1 MKKIFLVAQREF
13 GQKVRS
19 RAFLFSAIVTPLIL
33 FAIWYFSGALDL
45 NGQEEPG
52 EDPLAQAPSTQ
63 AIGYVDQ
70 ADLIKT
76 IPAPLSEEQIRPFA
90 DVEAA
95 QAALDRDEIS
105 AYYLVPS
112 DYEQTGEVQ
121 RVSVRL
127 PVSPPDTSLFDW
139 VLVSNLFPEANR
151 EQLERMRSPFGQTSI
166 SFVPISVSADG
177 EGDAVDEGSNNT
189 MLPFVVTIAV
199 MIPLFTGGGYLL
211 QSLTQEKGSRVME
224 ILLLSLKPRQLLTGK
239 LLGLGLLVV
248 VQYGIWMVIGTLVLT
263 LTGQDATRFLAG
275 IQLSVN
281 EVILIIP
288 YALGGFGL
296 YAALMAGIGAL
307 APDMEGSR
315 AWTFMIT
322 LPMMLPMYLWMA
334 IVNSPQGVL
343 ALILSLFPY
352 SAPVAMM
359 MRMTATA
366 VPAWQL
372 GVSLGLLLLAVVGTI
387 WLMARLFHAKTLLSG
402 EALSLARFRA
412 ALQES

>member
-13 GQKVRS
+13 RQKVRS
-19 RAFLFSAIVTPLIL
+19 RAFLFSAIITPIIL

-45 NGQEEPG
+45 GGQEEPG
-52 EDPLAQAPSTQ
+52 EDPLAQAPSIQ
-63 AIGYVDQ
+63 AIGYVDR

-76 IPAPLSEEQIRPFA
+76 IPEPLSEEQVRPFS
-90 DVEAA
+90 DIKAA
-95 QAALDRDEIS
+95 EAALDQNEIS
-105 AYYLVPS
+105 AYYLVPP
-112 DYEQTGEVQ
+112 DYEQTGDIQ

-127 PVSPPDTSLFDW
+127 PVSPPDTGMFDW
-139 VLVSNLFPEANR
+139 VLVSNLFPEASR
-151 EQLERMRSPFGQTSI
+151 EQLGRMRSPFGQTGI
-166 SFVPISVSADG
+166 SFVPLRVTVDG

-263 LTGQDATRFLAG
+263 LTGQDATRFLTG

-281 EVILIIP
+281 EVLLIIP

-307 APDMEGSR
+307 APDLEGSR
-315 AWTFMIT
+315 SWTFMIT

-334 IVNSPQGVL
+334 IVNNPQGVL
-343 ALILSLFPY
+343 AVILSLFPY
-352 SAPVAMM
+352 SAPVAML

-366 VPAWQL
+366 VPAWQV
-372 GVSLGLLLLAVVGTI
+372 GVSLGLLLFAVVGTI
-387 WLMARLFHAKTLLSG
+387 WRMARLFHAKTLLSG
-402 EALSLARFRA
+402 EALSLARLRK
-412 ALQES
+412 ALQG

>member
-13 GQKVRS
+13 RQKVRS
-19 RAFLFSAIVTPLIL
+19 RAFLFSAIITPIIL
-33 FAIWYFSGALDL
+33 FAIWYFTGALDL
-45 NGQEEPG
+45 GGQEEPG
-52 EDPLAQAPSTQ
+52 EDHLAQTPSTQ

-70 ADLIKT
+70 ADLIET
-76 IPAPLSEEQIRPFA
+76 IPASLSEEQIRPFS
-90 DVEAA
+90 DIEAA
-95 QAALDRDEIS
+95 QAALDQNEIS
-105 AYYLVPS
+105 AYYLVPP

-121 RVSVRL
+121 RVSLRL
-127 PVSPPDTSLFDW
+127 PVSPPDTGMFDW
-139 VLVSNLFPEANR
+139 VLVSNLFPEASR
-151 EQLERMRSPFGQTSI
+151 EQLGRMRSPFGQTGI
-166 SFVPISVSADG
+166 SFVPLSVSADG

-224 ILLLSLKPRQLLTGK
+224 ILLLSLKPRQLLAGK
-239 LLGLGLLVV
+239 LVGLGLLVI
-248 VQYGIWMVIGTLVLT
+248 VQYGIWVLIGTLVLT

-281 EVILIIP
+281 EVLLIVP

-334 IVNSPQGVL
+334 IVNNPQGVL
-343 ALILSLFPY
+343 ALVLSLFPY

-372 GVSLGLLLLAVVGTI
+372 SVSLGLLLLAVVGTI
-387 WLMARLFHAKTLLSG
+387 GLMARLFHAKTLLSG
-402 EALSLARFRA
+402 EALSLDRFRA
-412 ALQES
+412 ALQE